1 MPTQRTKSPVIP
13 TVKPRFEPEELILP
27 ENYHVPEDA
36 KTPEN
41 NMRFEKL
48 SALIKGHL
56 TRRLLKTAKVQN
68 IINSMKDTMNIA
80 LQLHR
85 EAKNYPTLE
94 DVQLHSRLLQQLQ
107 RESHAFHDIFFKYS
121 VQQKM
126 SILKQDREIKEGKS
140 SDLNTKRPK
149 RVSAVTMAKIQ
160 QKQQIQEMLK
170 NPENSVMTSPRKV
183 KNLSPKR
190 RLNFE
195 NSQSSQISKTSSV
208 TVKSRKTGVKPILHT
223 KPWK

>member
-1 MPTQRTKSPVIP
+1 MIP

-48 SALIKGHL
+48 TALIKGHL
-56 TRRLLKTAKVQN
+56 TRRLLKTYKVQN

-85 EAKNYPTLE
+85 EAKQYPTIE

-107 RESHAFHDIFFKYS
+107 RESHAFHDIFFKYA

-126 SILKQDREIKEGKS
+126 SILKQDREIKMGKS
-140 SDLNTKRPK
+140 GENLVKKPK

-170 NPENSVMTSPRKV
+170 NPENSVKLTSDKVLNSPRKM
-183 KNLSPKR
+183 KNSPKR

-195 NSQSSQISKTSSV
+195 NTSQSSQISKTSSV
-208 TVKSRKTGVKPILHT
+208 TVKSRKTGVRPILHT